1 MRLAKRIRK
10 VGRTIRRHESG
21 ISLIE
26 GMAGMIMLSLG
37 LLTLLPLA
45 TISLS
50 GNELARDTADAAAVM
65 QNQIERLRNQ
75 AVITDGS
82 ETDPETGMYSHWW
95 VETDPNGCRKS
106 MSRSR
111 GTPTSAWSVIK
122 RPPLT
127 SSVLKTRSYND
138 RETAEIQ
145 WAHCGS
151 ARHGALFTAWYEHH

>member
-1 MRLAKRIRK
+1 MRLMRRVRK
-10 VGRTIRRHESG
+10 IRRSLRRNESG

-95 VETDPNGCRKS
+95 VETDPNGLQKVNVEV
-106 MSRSR
+106 
-111 GTPTSAWSVIK
+111 T
-122 RPPLT
+122 
-127 SSVLKTRSYND
+127 
-138 RETAEIQ
+138 
-145 WAHCGS
+145 
-151 ARHGALFTAWYEHH
+151 WYTDLGVVRYQKATTYIYRTEDEVAQ

>member
-1 MRLAKRIRK
+1 MIKLRQIRAARIR
-10 VGRTIRRHESG
+10 IRRNESG

-75 AVITDGS
+75 DVITDGS

-95 VETDPNGCRKS
+95 VETDPNGLKKVNVE
-106 MSRSR
+106 
-111 GTPTSAWSVIK
+111 VIWYTDLGVARYQK
-122 RPPLT
+122 AT
-127 SSVLKTRSYND
+127 TYIFKTED
-138 RETAEIQ
+138 EMAQ
-145 WAHCGS
+145 
-151 ARHGALFTAWYEHH
+151 

>member
-1 MRLAKRIRK
+1 MSLAEKIRK
-10 VGRTIRRHESG
+10 LHPLLRERESG

-65 QNQIERLRNQ
+65 QNQIERLRNEP
-75 AVITDGS
+75 VITEGS

-95 VETDPNGCRKS
+95 VETDPNGLQKVNVEVTWYTDLGVVRYQKA
-106 MSRSR
+106 
-111 GTPTSAWSVIK
+111 TTYIF
-122 RPPLT
+122 
-127 SSVLKTRSYND
+127 KTED
-138 RETAEIQ
+138 EIAQ
-145 WAHCGS
+145 
-151 ARHGALFTAWYEHH
+151 